1 MPEPGGKSPNPWI
14 RILHAPPQPRLRL
27 VCFPHAG
34 GTAGFFRTWGSLL
47 PEGVELWAVQYPGR
61 ENRIS
66 EPLVPEM
73 HALAD
78 LIAEQ
83 LRGALDGPTVFFGHS
98 MGAAVAYE
106 VLCRLTGEDA
116 GRQVRRLIA
125 SGCGAPHRIRAF
137 AGHEGAHLLDDEALV
152 ALLKK
157 LGTSG
162 AALLDDE
169 DMREMLLPPIRNDYA
184 LIQSYTGAPGCPLA
198 VDIDAFAGRADDAVD
213 EDDLRAWAE
222 VTSGAFAHRHFPGGH
237 FYLAEHPQSTSQ
249 AVNAALNAVLDAVPS
264 GENS

>member
-1 MPEPGGKSPNPWI
+1 MPDTNLWTRK
-14 RILHAPPQPRLRL
+14 LHTPPHPRLRL

-34 GTAGFFRTWGSLL
+34 GTAGFFRDWSGRL
-47 PEGVELWAVQYPGR
+47 PEGVELWAIQYPGR

-106 VLCRLTGEDA
+106 VLCRLTSDDA
-116 GRQVRRLIA
+116 GHPVRQLIA

-137 AGHEGAHLLDDEALV
+137 AGHEGAHLLDDDALV
-152 ALLKK
+152 AQLKK
-157 LGTSG
+157 LGTGG

-184 LIQSYTGAPGCPLA
+184 LIQSYTGAPSFPLA
-198 VDIDAFAGRADDAVD
+198 VDIDAYAGDADEAVS
-213 EDDLRAWAE
+213 EDDLRAWSE
-222 VTSGAFAHRHFPGGH
+222 VTGGRATHRRFPGGH
-237 FYLAEHPQSTSQ
+237 FYLSEHPEQTAE
-249 AVNAALNAVLDAVPS
+249 AVNAALDAVLNSVPS
-264 GENS
+264 GDHS